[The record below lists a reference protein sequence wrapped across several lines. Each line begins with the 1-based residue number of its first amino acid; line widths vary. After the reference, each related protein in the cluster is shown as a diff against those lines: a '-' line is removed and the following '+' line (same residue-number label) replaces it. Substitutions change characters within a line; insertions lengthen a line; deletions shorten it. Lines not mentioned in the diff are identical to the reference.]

1 MWKPILILSLAA
13 GLLGC
18 ALMRP
23 ESVAQDGGV
32 PQVGEAFP
40 DVMLPAPEDPAMR
53 AYLGLGA
60 EDTFSVNQVD
70 ADVVLVEIFSMYCPY
85 CQREAPV
92 VNEFYRVAQQKSKP
106 GKTVKI
112 LGIGVG
118 NSRFEVDVFRK
129 KYQVP
134 FPLIADGDYRVHKL
148 LGQTRTPHFIAI
160 RRSADGSRR
169 VIYSQPGS
177 FGDPEDFFNKLTA
190 DR

>member
-1 MWKPILILSLAA
+1 MRRCFFTVVLAV

-18 ALMRP
+18 AVAP
-23 ESVAQDGGV
+23 SPGTAQDGGV
-32 PQVGEAFP
+32 PQVGDVFP
-40 DVMLPAPEDPAMR
+40 DLMLPAPQAPALR
-53 AYLGLGA
+53 EYLGVGPGA
-60 EDTFSVNQVD
+60 SFSVNQVD

-92 VNEFYRVAQQKSKP
+92 VNQFYEVAQRSSKP

-118 NSRFEVDVFRK
+118 NSQFEVEVFRK

-134 FPLIADGDYRVHKL
+134 FPLIADGDYRVHQL
-148 LGQTRTPHFIAI
+148 LGQTRTPHFIAVK
-160 RRSADGSRR
+160 RSADGSRR
-169 VIYSQPGS
+169 VIYSQSGS
-177 FGDPEDFFNKLTA
+177 FGDPEDFFHKLVG